1 MSKTIDKLSNS
12 KIRYVSL
19 SEIER
24 FTPCEKKPIRVIALK
39 MVDSTQVMPHL
50 HLWGQVVFS
59 DSGILQV
66 NSVSNNY
73 LVPPMHGVWIPSN
86 IEHAAFLL
94 ENAKLLSIYF
104 HVLDSSGGEA
114 KNGIWTPWP
123 NCQVFKVSPLL
134 YELMKNL
141 SLSENA
147 GTVLYSATCTLI
159 YAELDKAETL
169 SIGVPIPAE
178 KRLKS
183 LCEYFLMQPTQLM
196 TLQQLCLQVGLSLS
210 TASRLFQQQLGI
222 GFNQWKHQAIL
233 AKATALVAQKMP
245 LNQIAYE
252 LGYASQ
258 SAFSVMV
265 KKLVGIPPKAFFYQK
280 L

>member
-1 MSKTIDKLSNS
+1 MSKTVEKVSISQIRSITVSDTDIFMPSEKL
-12 KIRYVSL
+12 
-19 SEIER
+19 
-24 FTPCEKKPIRVIALK
+24 PIRIIARE
-39 MVDSTQVMPHL
+39 MSVNTQVMPH
-50 HLWGQVVFS
+50 HHPWGQVVFS

-66 NSVSNNY
+66 SSTSNNF

-94 ENAKLLSIYF
+94 ENAKLLSVYF

-114 KNGIWTPWP
+114 KKGVWAPWP

-134 YELMKNL
+134 HELMKNL
-141 SLSENA
+141 SLPENA
-147 GTVLYSATCTLI
+147 GTVLYSAMCTLI
-159 YAELDKAETL
+159 YAEFEKAEML

-183 LCEYFLMQPTQLM
+183 LCENFLMQPTQLM

-222 GFNQWKHQAIL
+222 GFNQWKQQAIL

-280 L
+280 I